1 MDAHGIEAVETVP
14 ASRKLGRDDAVKL
27 VKSAARVVAAKGKRV
42 EEFKPGGKASQQVVG
57 ALLGPTGNLRAP
69 WRSFCSAAVA
79 RVREVQ
85 RCAGTR

>member
-69 WRSFCSAAVA
+69 CIRAGKTILVGFDESTFE
-79 RVREVQ
+79 EVLL
-85 RCAGTR
+85 

>member
-69 WRSFCSAAVA
+69 CI
-79 RVREVQ
+79 RVGRTILVGFDESTFEEVLL
-85 RCAGTR
+85 